1 MKKLFSF
8 LFIVIFI
15 SCSTLSQST
24 ATDFTV
30 NDCNGNSHHLF
41 SELNNGKVV
50 VIAWVMPCP
59 PCATHAVSAYS
70 SALNFETS
78 HPNRVKYYLVDDF
91 ANTTCSSLSSWAN
104 SNGLGST
111 TMFSDA
117 AITMTDY
124 GQIGMPKVV
133 VVGGTDHKIY
143 FNKNSSTQGISDSIS
158 LALQATNINFGISE
172 IKIEL
177 FPNPS
182 SDFLNISYNLTTTSA
197 FKIELF
203 NMIGQRAIEPINIL
217 NSSSNGTYKLNV
229 SELSIGTYFMKY
241 SSDDISKVIKF
252 NIVR

>member
-1 MKKLFSF
+1 MKKFYKLLFV
-8 LFIVIFI
+8 LCI
-15 SCSTLSQST
+15 STKILSQTT

-30 NDCNGNSHHLF
+30 NDCDGNSHHLF
-41 SELNNGKVV
+41 SELNSGKVV

-59 PCATHAVSAYS
+59 PCATHAISAYS
-70 SALNFETS
+70 STLNFETS

-91 ANTTCSSLSSWAN
+91 ANTTCSSLSSWAS

-117 AITMTDY
+117 AISMTDY
-124 GQIGMPKVV
+124 GQIGMPKIVV
-133 VVGGTDHKIY
+133 LGGLNHQIY
-143 FNKNSSTQGISDSIS
+143 FNQNSSTQGIDAAITQ
-158 LALQATNINFGISE
+158 ALQATNINDGLSKIE
-172 IKIEL
+172 IEL

-182 SDFLNISYNLTTTSA
+182 SDFLNISYSLTSTSA

>member
-1 MKKLFSF
+1 MKKFYL
-8 LFIVIFI
+8 LLVVLCIFTKI
-15 SCSTLSQST
+15 LSQTT

-30 NDCNGNSHHLF
+30 NDCDGNTHHLF
-41 SELNNGKVV
+41 SELNSGKVV

-59 PCATHAVSAYS
+59 PCATHAISAYS
-70 SALNFETS
+70 SSLNFETS

-91 ANTTCSSLSSWAN
+91 ANTTCSSLSSWAS

-117 AITMTDY
+117 AISMTDY

-133 VVGGTDHKIY
+133 VVGGANHKIY

-158 LALQATNINFGISE
+158 LALQANNINDFLSE
-172 IKIEL
+172 IDIEL

-182 SDFLNISYNLTTTSA
+182 SDFLNISYSLTSTSA

-229 SELSIGTYFMKY
+229 SELSNGTYFMKY

>member
-1 MKKLFSF
+1 MKKFYL
-8 LFIVIFI
+8 LLVVLCIFTKI
-15 SCSTLSQST
+15 LSQTT

-30 NDCNGNSHHLF
+30 NDCDGNTHHLF
-41 SELNNGKVV
+41 SELNSGKVV
-50 VIAWVMPCP
+50 VIARVMPCP
-59 PCATHAVSAYS
+59 PCATHAISAYS
-70 SALNFETS
+70 SSLNFETS

-91 ANTTCSSLSSWAN
+91 ANTTCSSLSSWAS

-117 AITMTDY
+117 AISMTDY

-133 VVGGTDHKIY
+133 VVGGANHKIY

-158 LALQATNINFGISE
+158 LALQANNINDFLSE
-172 IKIEL
+172 IDIEL

-182 SDFLNISYNLTTTSA
+182 SDFLNISYSLTSTSA

-229 SELSIGTYFMKY
+229 SELSNGTYFMKY